1 MSVQLILY
9 PQNYQGQFSSF
20 GTPIFTE
27 YVSDY
32 SYNIGT
38 LGTGFSGNFNSNQIA
53 FYSNLSAPTNV
64 WQQFNTTGGLL
75 DATTAATIS
84 SGKATLNSSGSN
96 FSFTGLYQ
104 LISNLTIGATY
115 EIKVQR
121 LTGTTGFVNIGFS
134 SPLYISGTIYYPTPY
149 MAVANTIGTQ
159 TFTFTATHTE
169 HLFILDYTNND
180 GTSLEIGEV
189 SIKESVGS
197 APTTDVFRDG
207 QVICDL
213 YEESYIPLSLSI
225 DDFKNLDSKKQSFS
239 KPFKLPATKRNNKI
253 FTNLFDVTK
262 NITDDAFMFNPYKK
276 TKCILKEDSFT
287 IFEGYLKLIDILEK
301 EGETSYNVNLYA
313 DSVTLKDILK
323 DKKFYDIEWTELT
336 HNFNE
341 QNIVNSFNGFVRLAG
356 ELSVDSFAYDAV
368 LGANDTD
375 VILYP
380 MCRWNGNLY
389 VDPADSLKLKMQK
402 NTDAFRP
409 WIKCKYLIDR
419 IFDEAG
425 FTFSSDFLN
434 SSDFTNL
441 YMDFNWGEGIEPVP
455 AGLLTVIKMLQAN
468 VNHPDTTNTHRLKF
482 DINVPAIYSGTTKLF
497 TAVVDFT
504 NIDGYISLVYSNSG
518 ALGTSEQ
525 STLTAIHKDVNG
537 NIVAQ
542 NSETFTIPGQ
552 DTNFLT
558 QPLIRNFSF
567 NYTIN
572 TNETLEVVISSTNQV
587 SSSTLKYHSSLT
599 TSNGTIH
606 QSEFDVRISGEGEIP
621 NLLNIARGEMKQWD
635 FVSGLFKMFNL
646 IALQDKDNPNNLII
660 EPYNDVFITFNSQYI
675 TSKTLTWTDKVDISE
690 IKYNP
695 VKLKKEVSFKYTPE
709 PDDSS
714 KNLYL
719 SAVGQDFGSKILENN
734 DFTLLEG
741 EEKVQTT
748 FASTFTKELPCHV
761 NDRVI
766 IPFIYKMNEDGTFTG
781 YKNKPRILYNIGKTN
796 LTNGRYQLEDG
807 VNRSNYLKFSHLT
820 NSPTQATTKDYNYE
834 TQRLPSYLGNVPVDN
849 LYNTYWSPY
858 YDELYNPDTRIVKLK
873 IYLTPTD
880 IANFE
885 FYYKIRIK
893 NRLYRVNKIEYK
905 PYELSSV
912 ELILLS

>member
-75 DATTAATIS
+75 DATTAVTIS

-301 EGETSYNVNLYA
+301 EGE
-313 DSVTLKDILK
+313 K
-323 DKKFYDIEWTELT
+323 
-336 HNFNE
+336 
-341 QNIVNSFNGFVRLAG
+341 
-356 ELSVDSFAYDAV
+356 
-368 LGANDTD
+368 
-375 VILYP
+375 
-380 MCRWNGNLY
+380 
-389 VDPADSLKLKMQK
+389 
-402 NTDAFRP
+402 
-409 WIKCKYLIDR
+409 
-419 IFDEAG
+419 
-425 FTFSSDFLN
+425 
-434 SSDFTNL
+434 
-441 YMDFNWGEGIEPVP
+441 
-455 AGLLTVIKMLQAN
+455 
-468 VNHPDTTNTHRLKF
+468 
-482 DINVPAIYSGTTKLF
+482 
-497 TAVVDFT
+497 
-504 NIDGYISLVYSNSG
+504 
-518 ALGTSEQ
+518 
-525 STLTAIHKDVNG
+525 
-537 NIVAQ
+537 
-542 NSETFTIPGQ
+542 
-552 DTNFLT
+552 
-558 QPLIRNFSF
+558 
-567 NYTIN
+567 
-572 TNETLEVVISSTNQV
+572 
-587 SSSTLKYHSSLT
+587 
-599 TSNGTIH
+599 
-606 QSEFDVRISGEGEIP
+606 
-621 NLLNIARGEMKQWD
+621 
-635 FVSGLFKMFNL
+635 
-646 IALQDKDNPNNLII
+646 
-660 EPYNDVFITFNSQYI
+660 
-675 TSKTLTWTDKVDISE
+675 
-690 IKYNP
+690 
-695 VKLKKEVSFKYTPE
+695 
-709 PDDSS
+709 
-714 KNLYL
+714 
-719 SAVGQDFGSKILENN
+719 
-734 DFTLLEG
+734 
-741 EEKVQTT
+741 
-748 FASTFTKELPCHV
+748 
-761 NDRVI
+761 
-766 IPFIYKMNEDGTFTG
+766 
-781 YKNKPRILYNIGKTN
+781 
-796 LTNGRYQLEDG
+796 
-807 VNRSNYLKFSHLT
+807 
-820 NSPTQATTKDYNYE
+820 
-834 TQRLPSYLGNVPVDN
+834 
-849 LYNTYWSPY
+849 
-858 YDELYNPDTRIVKLK
+858 
-873 IYLTPTD
+873 
-880 IANFE
+880 
-885 FYYKIRIK
+885 
-893 NRLYRVNKIEYK
+893 
-905 PYELSSV
+905 
-912 ELILLS
+912 